1 MTASGRGRPP
11 RAEDTTAATGLLT
24 IPEAAQQAGVSRETV
39 RSWIARGQLPSV
51 RIDRR
56 RRIHPTALAAA
67 RDAAQVRRVEP
78 VWRRNPRRAGQ
89 RLRLLREAA
98 GLNQQE
104 LAARSGLTHEEI
116 SRLELGHQ
124 VPLTG
129 TVRAVARAL
138 GTEPGV
144 FVGRSK
150 LAPVGLTTAEAA
162 ARLDVPAGRV
172 RTWLHRGL
180 LAGTKVSGT
189 WRVPVA
195 AVVDL
200 ERRERLRGRSRR
212 LDPRYRG

>member
-1 MTASGRGRPP
+1 MP
-11 RAEDTTAATGLLT
+11 RDATTRAVLMT
-24 IPEAAQQAGVSRETV
+24 IPEAAQRAEVSPWTV
-39 RSWIARGQLPSV
+39 KGWIARGQLPSV

-56 RRIHPTALAAA
+56 RRIHPTALTAA
-67 RDAAQVRRVEP
+67 RDATQVRRVEP
-78 VWRRNPRRAGQ
+78 AWRRNPRRAGQ

-116 SRLELGHQ
+116 SRLELGQQ

-138 GTEPGV
+138 GTEAGV
-144 FVGRSK
+144 FVGRIK
-150 LAPVGLTTAEAA
+150 LAPVGLTTAEVA
-162 ARLDVPAGRV
+162 ARLEVPASRV

-180 LAGTKVSGT
+180 LAGTKVSGV
-189 WRVPVA
+189 WRVPLA

>member
-1 MTASGRGRPP
+1 MASH
-11 RAEDTTAATGLLT
+11 ASVATELLT
-24 IPEAAQQAGVSRETV
+24 IDEAAQRAGVSRETV
-39 RSWIARGQLPSV
+39 RSWIARGQVSSV

-56 RRIHPTALAAA
+56 RRIHPDALTAA
-67 RDAAQVRRVEP
+67 RDVAQLRRVEP
-78 VWRRNPRRAGQ
+78 TWRRNPRRAGQ

-116 SRLELGHQ
+116 SRLELGQ
-124 VPLTG
+124 QAPLIG
-129 TVRAVARAL
+129 TVRALSRALEVAPAVFVAR
-138 GTEPGV
+138 TTI
-144 FVGRSK
+144 
-150 LAPVGLTTAEAA
+150 APVGLTTAEAA
-162 ARLDVPAGRV
+162 ARLEVPAGRV
-172 RTWLHRGL
+172 QTWLRRGL
-180 LAGTKVSGT
+180 LGGTKVSGV

>member
-1 MTASGRGRPP
+1 MASQAPVATA
-11 RAEDTTAATGLLT
+11 LLT
-24 IPEAAQQAGVSRETV
+24 IDEAAQRAGVSRETV
-39 RSWIARGQLPSV
+39 RGWIARGQLPSV

-56 RRIHPTALAAA
+56 RRIHPDALAA
-67 RDAAQVRRVEP
+67 RDAAQVRRMEP
-78 VWRRNPRRAGQ
+78 AWRRNPQRAGQ

-104 LAARSGLTHEEI
+104 LAARSGVTHEEI

-124 VPLTG
+124 VPLTA

-138 GTEPGV
+138 GVAPAV
-144 FVGRSK
+144 FVARTTI
-150 LAPVGLTTAEAA
+150 APVGLTTAEAA
-162 ARLDVPAGRV
+162 ARLEVPAGRV
-172 RTWLHRGL
+172 QTWLRRGL
-180 LAGTKVSGT
+180 LAGIKVSGV